1 MGLTLAVVGLALVA
15 LGSAL
20 MAWKNG
26 AERASGLTT
35 GSEAHGFLPRV
46 PSLFL
51 LRLKNGVVLEF
62 QHSFPRRARDPIAI
76 AANWLLWNRV
86 TSDADK
92 QTVAPDLVIQRKGTI
107 S

>member
-46 PSLFL
+46 PSLM
-51 LRLKNGVVLEF
+51 E
-62 QHSFPRRARDPIAI
+62 
-76 AANWLLWNRV
+76 
-86 TSDADK
+86 
-92 QTVAPDLVIQRKGTI
+92 
-107 S
+107 